1 MQFTIPA
8 HQEGKMTIAATLAE
22 FATMT
27 TFEDLPS
34 CAVEHAKII
43 IASTIASAAMGREI
57 GSTNVFREMAK
68 ERGGSAE
75 ASIWF
80 DTGSRLPA
88 MDAARTNAIMSDA
101 AASDDTDL
109 SAVAH
114 IGTVTSTAA
123 IAMGERQG
131 ATGGD
136 VIAAIVLGYEVANR
150 IGKHAAIDK
159 VGFHPGV
166 ITIFGATV
174 AAGKLMRLTAEQMT
188 HAISLAA
195 TSIGGI
201 HAAAPTSWAR
211 EYDAALSSTLAFT
224 AAMSAAKGFT
234 CETRILEMPRGYF
247 EIFQGHDL
255 KDIAAGIGETWG
267 IVDDLAIKL
276 MPGTWAYHALAEAA
290 WTAAS
295 EGNISPDQ
303 VKCMSVRGRR
313 FGGHMVYHPT
323 DLIGV
328 AHSLPYMLAAAVV
341 DRTYSWGHAAPEK
354 YLDPIIGAVQDKVVR
369 EEEPSPYADR
379 GGGTVTIT
387 TTNERTYSITIKAPR
402 GSGPRG
408 IDWVDI
414 EAKYCA
420 LVPLAGLSPQRID
433 ESLCVIRTFD
443 QARGASSITDLLR

>member
-1 MQFTIPA
+1 
-8 HQEGKMTIAATLAE
+8 MTTAATLAE

-27 TFEDLPS
+27 NFEDLPPR
-34 CAVEHAKII
+34 AIEHAKII
-43 IASTIASAAMGREI
+43 IASTIASAAMGRDI
-57 GSTNVFREMAK
+57 GSANTFREMAK
-68 ERGGSAE
+68 ERGGKAE

-80 DTGSRLPA
+80 DTGARLPA
-88 MDAARTNAIMSDA
+88 MDVARTNAIMSDA

-109 SAVAH
+109 SVAAH
-114 IGTVTSTAA
+114 LGTVTSTAA
-123 IAMGERQG
+123 IAMGERQA
-131 ATGGD
+131 ATGCE
-136 VIAAIVLGYEVANR
+136 VLAAIVLGYEVASR
-150 IGKHAAIDK
+150 IGKHIRIDE

-166 ITIFGATV
+166 VTIFAATV
-174 AAGKLMRLTAEQMT
+174 AAGKVIQLTVEQMT

-234 CETRILEMPRGYF
+234 CETRILEMSRGYF
-247 EIFQGHDL
+247 EVFHGYDL
-255 KDIAAGIGETWG
+255 ESVTTGLGKTWG

-303 VKCMSVRGRR
+303 VERISVSGRR
-313 FGGHMVYHPT
+313 FGKHMVYHPT

-328 AHSLPYMLAAAVV
+328 AHSLPYMLAASVV
-341 DRTYSWGHAAPEK
+341 DRTYSWGHATPEK
-354 YLDPIIGAVQDKVVR
+354 YMDPIIGAVQDKVVR
-369 EEEPSPYADR
+369 EEEPSPYAGR

-387 TTNERTYSITIKAPR
+387 TTDGRSYSSTMIAPF

-408 IDWVDI
+408 IDWADI
-414 EAKYCA
+414 EAKFRA
-420 LVPLAGLSPQRID
+420 LVPLAGLSAQRID
-433 ESLCVIRTFD
+433 ESLGVIRRFD
-443 QARGASSITDLLR
+443 EAQTVSAITDLLRR